1 MRLIF
6 NQEYF
11 NSTLASLDYDA
22 TKMPLGKLSK
32 NTLLRGY
39 TVLKDLASLVGGG
52 SGSEISDKSNQYF
65 SLIPHAFGRNRPPVL
80 SDMTL
85 IKVSNMPWV

>member
-1 MRLIF
+1 MKLIF

-11 NSTLASLDYDA
+11 SSTLASLDYDA
-22 TKMPLGKLSK
+22 NKMPLGKLSK

-39 TVLKDLASLVGGG
+39 TVLKDLTAAMGTTPRRDI
-52 SGSEISDKSNQYF
+52 EEMSNQYF

-80 SDMTL
+80 DNMQM
-85 IKVSNMPWV
+85 IKVR